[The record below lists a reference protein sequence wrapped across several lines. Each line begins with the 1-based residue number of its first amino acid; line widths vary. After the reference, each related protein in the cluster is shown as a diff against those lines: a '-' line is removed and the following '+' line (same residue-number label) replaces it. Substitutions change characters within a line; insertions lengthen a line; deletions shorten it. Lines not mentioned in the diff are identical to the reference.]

1 MNNEP
6 IYTWDQENGIAT
18 CTIVSD
24 FGKFITSSHCHPD
37 DMDMCSEK
45 TGCQIALY
53 KMSIKVNKY
62 YRDVLKH
69 QIAALEHLYNSMRH
83 SKKFNENSYENKM
96 LQNQLRLLKLDLATA
111 KEMIASE
118 EQELREY
125 IDEKEKFYTKIRR
138 NRQRSKEYNN

>member
-6 IYTWDQENGIAT
+6 INTWDQENGIAT

-83 SKKFNENSYENKM
+83 SKKFNKNSYENKM
-96 LQNQLRLLKLDLATA
+96 LQNQLRLLKLDLVTA
-111 KEMIASE
+111 KEIITSE
-118 EQELREY
+118 EQKLREY
-125 IDEKEKFYTKIRR
+125 IEEKEKFYTKIRR
-138 NRQRSKEYNN
+138 NRKRSKEYND